1 MKKLI
6 STMALCTSLSFCVST
21 PAQASGFPV
30 VDIAGLTQALQ
41 EYIQQMSDYATQLD
55 HLEQMKKQ
63 YEQQMMDAAKPF
75 KTAFD
80 DANKII
86 GSGLNAYNYV
96 NSLYGKFQDVQSF
109 IKNSSGSYE
118 EWEQCA
124 LSPTCNPVDK
134 AFDAYKRLGGLSD
147 GAASVAAELGDSIHS
162 TVESTAITMESNLK
176 SSQGQRAVMEN
187 VGAINIAQ
195 YKQDGL
201 YQSAV
206 LKSLAAIDSQI
217 SAQNKLNA
225 AISAQ
230 NKKSLENNKAK
241 LNATKVGKFDSLVL
255 K

>member
-1 MKKLI
+1 
-6 STMALCTSLSFCVST
+6 
-21 PAQASGFPV
+21 
-30 VDIAGLTQALQ
+30 
-41 EYIQQMSDYATQLD
+41 
-55 HLEQMKKQ
+55 
-63 YEQQMMDAAKPF
+63 
-75 KTAFD
+75 
-80 DANKII
+80 
-86 GSGLNAYNYV
+86 
-96 NSLYGKFQDVQSF
+96 
-109 IKNSSGSYE
+109 
-118 EWEQCA
+118 
-124 LSPTCNPVDK
+124 
-134 AFDAYKRLGGLSD
+134 
-147 GAASVAAELGDSIHS
+147 
-162 TVESTAITMESNLK
+162 MESNLK

-217 SAQNKLNA
+217 SAQNKQNA

>member
-30 VDIAGLTQALQ
+30 VDIAALSQSLQ
-41 EYIQQMSDYATQLD
+41 EYIQQMSDYAT

-86 GSGLNAYNYV
+86 GAGLNAYNYV

-162 TVESTAITMESNLK
+162 TVESTAITMEANLK

-217 SAQNKLNA
+217 SAQNKQNA

>member
-6 STMALCTSLSFCVST
+6 STMALCTCLSFGVST

-162 TVESTAITMESNLK
+162 TVESTATTMEANLK

-206 LKSLAAIDSQI
+206 LRSLSALNEQAA
-217 SAQNKLNA
+217 
-225 AISAQ
+225 
-230 NKKSLENNKAK
+230 LENKYHQSIDKEYEQNREKIKAEIK
-241 LNATKVGKFDSLVL
+241 NSAPQKMNSLVW
-255 K
+255 